1 MKYWKWLLL
10 LPAVFLLCSAA
21 GAAEAGTAR
30 AIILFEEDAA
40 LTDAD
45 LEGEPGVEVL
55 WRYERQPCCSA

>member
-45 LEGEPGVEVL
+45 LD
-55 WRYERQPCCSA
+55 